1 MSVDQLQPKPRPGEF
16 TSPVNINELNRIL
29 RKIQLGLAKLEA
41 QAPVQETTGQE
52 TTTASKSA
60 SLTPQPVDDTLDW
73 VL

>member
-29 RKIQLGLAKLEA
+29 RKIQLELEKLKT
-41 QAPVQETTGQE
+41 APVEAPASPTGGRE
-52 TTTASKSA
+52 AA
-60 SLTPQPVDDTLDW
+60 LTPQPVDDTLDW

>member
-16 TSPVNINELNRIL
+16 TSPVNVNELNRIL
-29 RKIQLGLAKLEA
+29 RKIQLELEKLKVPAAAQPAEA
-41 QAPVQETTGQE
+41 PTGGR
-52 TTTASKSA
+52 TA